1 MQKPFSIILLSDTYS
16 EHTEKWALSL
26 AQQGIRVGLF
36 SFNKASYP
44 WYENKA
50 NIILLFEPETAITG
64 FGLKEKLS
72 YFKYLPILKSKIKSF
87 KPDLIHAHYAT
98 SYGLIAALSRFK
110 PLVVSVWG
118 ADVFDFPKQNS
129 INKRIL
135 KYVLRKADAICST
148 SHCMKA
154 ETLQYTSNPI
164 TVIPFGIDIEKF
176 NRPIDQW
183 PLQQKCITIG
193 NIKPLEVKYG
203 IDTLILAF
211 ETIIKKYPQKDFQ
224 LLLVGEGS
232 EKAKYEA
239 LCKTLNIEDKVIFTG
254 RVPHAQIAN
263 YHRKIDIF
271 ISLSI
276 LDSESFGVSLVEAM
290 ASKSCVIASDVA
302 GFKEVLS
309 DDNTC
314 GYLIKK
320 NDVQQ
325 AVQAI
330 SNCIEQPELALQKA
344 EQARQ
349 RAIALYNW
357 DENVK
362 QQIEV
367 YHQF

>member
-1 MQKPFSIILLSDTYS
+1 MQKPLSIILLSDTYS

-50 NIILLFEPETAITG
+50 NIELLFEPDAAITG

-87 KPDLIHAHYAT
+87 KPDIIHAHYAS

-110 PLVVSVWG
+110 PFIVSVWG

-148 SHCMKA
+148 SHCMRI
-154 ETLQYTSNPI
+154 ETLQYTTNTI
-164 TVIPFGIDIEKF
+164 TVVPFGIDIENF
-176 NRPIDQW
+176 NRTQNQLA
-183 PLQQKCITIG
+183 LQNDLITIG
-193 NIKPLEVKYG
+193 NIKPLESKYG
-203 IDTLILAF
+203 IDTLIHAF
-211 ETIIKKYPQKDFQ
+211 ECITKKFPTQQFQ

-232 EKAKYEA
+232 EKSKYEA
-239 LCKTLNIEDKVIFTG
+239 LCAELNISDKVVFTG
-254 RVPHAQIAN
+254 RVPHAQIAD

-271 ISLSI
+271 ISLSV

-290 ASKSCVIASDVA
+290 ASKSCVIASNVA
-302 GFKEVLS
+302 GFKEVLGE
-309 DDNTC
+309 DNTC
-314 GYLIKK
+314 GFLIPKH
-320 NDVQQ
+320 DIQQ
-325 AVQAI
+325 AANAI
-330 SNCIEQPELALQKA
+330 TEYLLKPEAALKIA
-344 EQARQ
+344 EQARL

-357 DENVK
+357 EENVK
-362 QQIEV
+362 QQITV
-367 YHQF
+367 YQQF